1 MTREELEEAARML
14 AARNAVN
21 KQTGKKIAQD
31 VDESKDEVS
40 RVVNEDDNMT
50 PLQKEEA
57 HIAVSD
63 TNRVN
68 QAAQRNMETSEAKK
82 GGSRLSDKFLDA
94 LTYFGPQ
101 LIGGAL
107 SQQLSGTGDEGF
119 IAGFD
124 KAGQLR
130 DSYIG
135 YKQGQAELDLKQA
148 TAQANARPWQQ
159 SQQWMTKDGK
169 PVVMNPNDGQFY
181 EPGSQVPVRRDNI
194 VNALMQRHQGSLDVR
209 QAGQTLKE
217 EKAKELSEQ
226 QVKSYKGFKSA
237 QKSIARIRDLKSK
250 VDTGPIAKLIQSGKE
265 FADVASPKAVALKA
279 ETESL
284 VADYIKA
291 ISGAQASELEVARL
305 KRVSPT
311 FGDNDKVF
319 KNKLDQFEKIM
330 SANEEAL
337 NEAIRT
343 GQPLRGKLKFLSDS
357 KEEKTKG
364 KGRAIMSD
372 AQRERL
378 KQLRGR

>member
-1 MTREELEEAARML
+1 MTREELEEAARMI

-291 ISGAQASELEVARL
+291 ISGAQAGRGQSQCTRVHTCSGFWFKVVKFTYGKVSFGLTVSGSGFRFRSGPEVGIL
-305 KRVSPT
+305 HP
-311 FGDNDKVF
+311 
-319 KNKLDQFEKIM
+319 
-330 SANEEAL
+330 
-337 NEAIRT
+337 
-343 GQPLRGKLKFLSDS
+343 
-357 KEEKTKG
+357 
-364 KGRAIMSD
+364 
-372 AQRERL
+372 
-378 KQLRGR
+378 